1 MRKHNAH
8 FSESSSE
15 TLFITC
21 DVAQENA
28 SNIWFLDSGCS
39 NHMNGNKGLFDDLYT
54 SIKAQIKLGNDNI
67 VEVMG
72 KCAINVI
79 TNSGKKT
86 IPDVY
91 FVPSL
96 KHNLI
101 SVGQLTQKSYR
112 FYFENNVCTIFD
124 IPPSK
129 MVIAKIKMIDNR
141 MFPLHMK
148 SEMMEKIGASFK
160 A

>member
-1 MRKHNAH
+1 MRKQNAH
-8 FSESSSE
+8 LSKSSSE

-39 NHMNGNKGLFDDLYT
+39 NHMTGNKGLFENLNT
-54 SIKAQIKLGNDNI
+54 SVKAQIKLGNDNI

-72 KCAINVI
+72 KGAINVI
-79 TNSGKKT
+79 TNNGKKI

-91 FVPSL
+91 FVAGL
-96 KHNLI
+96 KHYLI
-101 SVGQLTQKSYR
+101 SVGQLTQKGYR
-112 FYFENNVCTIFD
+112 VYFENNVCTVFD

-129 MVIAKIKMIDNR
+129 MVIARIKMTDNR

-148 SEMMEKIGASFK
+148 SEMMER
-160 A
+160 